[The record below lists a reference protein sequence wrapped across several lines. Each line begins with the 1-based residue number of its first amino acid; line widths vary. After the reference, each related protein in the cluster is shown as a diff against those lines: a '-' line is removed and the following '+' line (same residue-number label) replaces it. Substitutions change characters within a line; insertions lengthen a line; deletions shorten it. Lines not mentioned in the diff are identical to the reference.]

1 MEAVSQLWLE
11 GGVTTE
17 EKAQRDAMLLALK
30 REGAK
35 ECGMPLPTR
44 NGMESEA
51 LLESPEKKQSLVRP
65 ISNCYPTKL

>member
-1 MEAVSQLWLE
+1 
-11 GGVTTE
+11 
-17 EKAQRDAMLLALK
+17 MLLALK

-51 LLESPEKKQSLVRP
+51 LLESPEKK
-65 ISNCYPTKL
+65 TKLSKTHFQLLPYKAVR